1 MLKVRYNVFGKMDHN
16 KALLK
21 VLLLD
26 ILPSLVDLTTDLAQA
41 ISLLV
46 PQVCT
51 MIIDHRHQ
59 VNSYESDHCR
69 RMEEK
74 RTN

>member
-1 MLKVRYNVFGKMDHN
+1 MDDN
-16 KALLK
+16 QALLK

-46 PQVCT
+46 PQVCP
-51 MIIDHRHQ
+51 MII
-59 VNSYESDHCR
+59 VI
-69 RMEEK
+69 K
-74 RTN
+74 